1 MNMTILGVGGS
12 EKWVCRCHIHLVFLW
27 WLLIPSSSLKFFVRT
42 FFMYLCLAKWFPFC
56 LSCMGVKKN
65 PFQGAVNSGELCC
78 EWVAQWAG
86 LTAFSGSQLKASVPV
101 QGERCPLEFSSD
113 SEAACQLAQACWAFL
128 DQHKHVRGT
137 TYLSVALHPRGG

>member
-1 MNMTILGVGGS
+1 MGLQVSHSSSFSLVVIDSFFIFEILCKNIFYVSLFSKMVSILSFLHGS
-12 EKWVCRCHIHLVFLW
+12 E
-27 WLLIPSSSLKFFVRT
+27 
-42 FFMYLCLAKWFPFC
+42 
-56 LSCMGVKKN
+56 KKN

-86 LTAFSGSQLKASVPV
+86 LTAFSGSQLEASVPV